1 MLNTKNPKD
10 FLKHLTNTVT
20 AVKTISIPNQENSAD
35 PKSLAKIANDLG
47 IKSNACTSIQ
57 NALRECSNEDE
68 SSLILITGSLYLM
81 GEVLNLN

>member
-1 MLNTKNPKD
+1 MLNTKNSKD

-20 AVKTISIPNQENSAD
+20 AVKTIAIPNQENSAD
-35 PKSLAKIANDLG
+35 PKSLSQIGNDLG
-47 IKSNACTSIQ
+47 IKSNTCTSIQ

-68 SSLILITGSLYLM
+68 GSLILITGSLYLM